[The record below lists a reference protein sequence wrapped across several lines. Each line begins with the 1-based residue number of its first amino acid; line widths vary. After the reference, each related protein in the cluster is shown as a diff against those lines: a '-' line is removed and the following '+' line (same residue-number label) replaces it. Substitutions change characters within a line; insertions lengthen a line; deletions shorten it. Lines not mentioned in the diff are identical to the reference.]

1 MSRPKWVPGLGVEE
15 DEVEDVGGQG
25 DGEDGVQ
32 QVDLFHYS
40 QLRETVLLYKLFF
53 FYHDINLI

>member
-15 DEVEDVGGQG
+15 DELEDVGGQG

-32 QVDLFHYS
+32 QVDLFHYG
-40 QLRETVLLYKLFF
+40 QLRETVLLSPFF
-53 FYHDINLI
+53 SYDDINFI

>member
-1 MSRPKWVPGLGVEE
+1 MSCPKWVPGLGVEE

-32 QVDLFHYS
+32 QVDLFHYG
-40 QLRETVLLYKLFF
+40 QLRETVLLYKLLFF
-53 FYHDINLI
+53 IMILI